1 MPSVT
6 RQAAELIARE
16 HHLSIQLARRI
27 VGLSR
32 TAFYRV
38 PRSSAAR
45 DAAVISVLNDMVA
58 KRPRWGFWKCFD
70 RMRIEG
76 HPWNHKR
83 VHRVYCALRLNLPR
97 RTKRRLPTRQPLPL
111 DAPAELNRIW
121 SLDFMHDTL
130 YDGRRFRTF
139 NVLDDSN
146 REALGIEVATSIP
159 SQRVI
164 RVMNQMIE
172 LHGRP
177 EALRLDNG
185 TELTSH
191 AFVDWAKER
200 EIELRFIE
208 PGKPNQNAFIERF
221 NKTYRTEVLNAYV
234 FESVEQVQQIT
245 DDWLVEY
252 NEQRPHDSLG
262 RVPPLTY
269 LPREI
274 TAGESSF
281 GLST

>member
-1 MPSVT
+1 VK
-6 RQAAELIARE
+6 RQAAEVIARE
-16 HHLSIQLARRI
+16 HSLSIQRACRI

-38 PRSSAAR
+38 PRSSAER
-45 DAAVISVLNDMVA
+45 DAAVISVLNGMVA

-70 RMRIEG
+70 RIRIEG

-97 RTKRRLPTRQPLPL
+97 RTKKRLPTRDPLPL
-111 DAPAELNRIW
+111 DAPGELNRIW

-130 YDGRRFRTF
+130 YDSRRLHAERARRRQ
-139 NVLDDSN
+139 SPG
-146 REALGIEVATSIP
+146 LGIEVATSIP
-159 SQRVI
+159 SQRAI
-164 RVMNQMIE
+164 RVMKQLIE
-172 LHGRP
+172 LYGKP
-177 EALRLDNG
+177 KALRLDNG

-191 AFVDWAKER
+191 AFVDWAKEQ

-221 NKTYRTEVLNAYV
+221 NRTYRTEVLNAYV
-234 FESVEQVQQIT
+234 FESIEQVQRIT
-245 DDWLVEY
+245 DEWLIEY

-281 GLST
+281 RLST